1 MDLATAM
8 GSSLMLVHV
17 YQIPISYSEVPLITV
32 SMDEIKKA
40 SEERLAELKHNIE
53 TLTSGK
59 LIVYTE
65 SRLGDIADEINKLS
79 KTLQPFAVIMGSRGV
94 TGTGKFFLGSSSLSV
109 INNTNTPVI
118 VVPPGGRFSPYK
130 KIGLTTDFKDVVD
143 KTPVDPVRA
152 LVNFFNAELH
162 VLHVDYKQR
171 NFNPGIPEQT
181 LNLDTMLSGMNPTYD
196 YIENKNVNEG
206 INDFAEKNNI
216 DLIITLPQKHSF
228 LESLF
233 EKSLTRELLHL
244 THIPVMCIRN
254 ERAE

>member
-1 MDLATAM
+1 MI
-8 GSSLMLVHV
+8 VHV

-32 SMDEIKKA
+32 SIEEIKKA

-53 TLTSGK
+53 TITSGK

-65 SRLGDIADEINKLS
+65 SRLGDVGDEINKLT
-79 KTLQPFAVIMGSRGV
+79 KTLQPFAVVMGSRGV
-94 TGTGKFFLGSSSLSV
+94 TGAGRFFLGSNSLSV
-109 INNTNTPVI
+109 IGRTNTPVI

-130 KIGLTTDFKDVVD
+130 KIGLTTDFKNVVD
-143 KTPVDPVRA
+143 KTPVVPIRT
-152 LVNFFNAELH
+152 LVNFFNAALH

-171 NFNPGIPEQT
+171 NFNPDVPEQT
-181 LNLDTMLSGMNPTYD
+181 LNIDMLLSGMNPTYEF
-196 YIENKNVNEG
+196 IENKDVNEG

-233 EKSLTRELLHL
+233 EKSLTRELLHH

-254 ERAE
+254 DKAE

>member
-1 MDLATAM
+1 
-8 GSSLMLVHV
+8 
-17 YQIPISYSEVPLITV
+17 
-32 SMDEIKKA
+32 
-40 SEERLAELKHNIE
+40 LKHNIE

-171 NFNPGIPEQT
+171 NFN
-181 LNLDTMLSGMNPTYD
+181 
-196 YIENKNVNEG
+196 
-206 INDFAEKNNI
+206 
-216 DLIITLPQKHSF
+216 
-228 LESLF
+228 
-233 EKSLTRELLHL
+233 
-244 THIPVMCIRN
+244 
-254 ERAE
+254 